1 MLWGTGTSILGTS
14 WNLHIHSTFLSMQ
27 RTKIK
32 HNWIWEIHRADK
44 TRKGSIDRNLLGTWS
59 TWNHLNASA
68 ASSQYFDQNLDG
80 ILSKFKI
87 FKDNSAVFSAISSWF
102 AKKTVRLLAHPRCHA
117 DKLVL
122 VLPGKSQLRLSVSFP
137 LQFVPEKACQQAQSR
152 GPAKVQTCPVGCS
165 VHLKQS

>member
-14 WNLHIHSTFLSMQ
+14 ISTQHSCQCSGQKWNTTGSGRYTEQTKPERDLLIETSWEPGQLETTSM
-27 RTKIK
+27 
-32 HNWIWEIHRADK
+32 
-44 TRKGSIDRNLLGTWS
+44 
-59 TWNHLNASA
+59 HLPQ
-68 ASSQYFDQNLDG
+68 SSQYFDQNIGG

-122 VLPGKSQLRLSVSFP
+122 ILPGKSQLRLSVSFP

-152 GPAKVQTCPVGCS
+152 GPAKIQTCPVGCS
-165 VHLKQS
+165 VHLTQS